1 MRIAIA
7 LAVILGASGA
17 ALAADPA
24 AELPVASTYNWSGA
38 YAGLHTGYSW
48 GDGDGA
54 YLVGGTRIE
63 TANLN
68 ADGFLLGGQV
78 GYNWQFGSIVAG
90 IEGDL
95 AFSNAD
101 GDDNIFSFPGGVAP
115 VATTHSEI
123 DYLGSITG
131 RLGYAVDRALFYAKG
146 GVGFTRLSISDTDTG
161 STVVNAVGKESIAGW
176 TLGAGVEYALNDNW
190 TVKGEYQFYRFSPSL
205 TLLTPGG
212 AEFRTYDDNF
222 DVHALKIGFNYKF

>member
-7 LAVILGASGA
+7 LAIILGASGA

-24 AELPVASTYNWSGA
+24 AEIPVASTYNWSGA
-38 YAGLHTGYSW
+38 YAGLHTGHSW
-48 GDGDGA
+48 GDGDGV
-54 YLVGGTRIE
+54 YLVGGIQVE

-68 ADGFLLGGQV
+68 ADGFMLGGQV
-78 GYNWQFGSIVAG
+78 GYNWQFGSVVAG

-101 GDDNIFSFPGGVAP
+101 GNDNIFGFPGGVAP

-146 GVGFTRLSISDTDTG
+146 GVGFTRLEITDISLG
-161 STVVNAVGKESIAGW
+161 GFNNASGKESVAGW

-190 TVKGEYQFYRFSPSL
+190 TVKGEYQFYRFSPNL
-205 TLLTPGG
+205 TLLNPGG
-212 AEFRTYDDNF
+212 TEFRTYDDNF
-222 DVHALKIGFNYKF
+222 DVHAIKIGFNYKF

>member
-7 LAVILGASGA
+7 LAIILGASST

-38 YAGLHTGYSW
+38 YAGLHAGHSW
-48 GDGDGA
+48 GDGDGV
-54 YLVGGTRIE
+54 YTVGGVRIE

-68 ADGFLLGGQV
+68 ADGFMLGGQV
-78 GYNWQFGSIVAG
+78 GYNWQFGSVVAG

-101 GDDNIFSFPGGVAP
+101 GNDDIFSFPGGVVP
-115 VATTHSEI
+115 VATTHAEM

-146 GVGFTRLSISDTDTG
+146 GVGFTRLEITDISLG
-161 STVVNAVGKESIAGW
+161 GFNNASGKESVAGW

-190 TVKGEYQFYRFSPSL
+190 TVKGEYQFYRFSPKL
-205 TLLTPGG
+205 TLLNPGG
-212 AEFRTYDDNF
+212 TEFRTYDDNF
-222 DVHALKIGFNYKF
+222 DVHAIKIGFNYKF